1 MFCTFIFA
9 VLLLKYCFPTGD
21 QLQRY
26 CASDISYSRPSQAAY
41 NCYLLPNG
49 MTEQT
54 RRHAS
59 GMTSPLACIADNTEQ
74 NSFYIHE
81 MAIQIN
87 KLIFHASPA

>member
-9 VLLLKYCFPTGD
+9 VLLLKYCFPTSD

-26 CASDISYSRPSQAAY
+26 CTSDISYSGQAAY

-49 MTEQT
+49 MNEQT
-54 RRHAS
+54 RRQAS
-59 GMTSPLACIADNTEQ
+59 GMTSPLACMADNTEQ

-81 MAIQIN
+81 T
-87 KLIFHASPA
+87 KWPYK

>member
-1 MFCTFIFA
+1 MFWTFIFA

-26 CASDISYSRPSQAAY
+26 CASDYFFSNQAAY
-41 NCYLLPNG
+41 NCYLGVLPNG

-59 GMTSPLACIADNTEQ
+59 NMTSPLACIA
-74 NSFYIHE
+74 HE
-81 MAIQIN
+81 
-87 KLIFHASPA
+87 L